1 MSAVLQRRR
10 RHRYEA
16 VLELTPLIDV
26 IFLLLIFFMVSTSF
40 VVTREIPIQLPQSD
54 SAANGSNPQVLII
67 AINSQGD
74 YYVNGSLLT
83 DNSTSAIAAA
93 LVAQAAGS
101 DAPRWPVRI
110 DGHEAADYQYIVRAM
125 DACRQAGFSDV
136 RLSTVKVVD

>member
-40 VVTREIPIQLPQSD
+40 EVTREIPIQLPQSD
-54 SAANGSNPQVLII
+54 SAANDGNPQVIII
-67 AINSQGD
+67 AINAQGD
-74 YYVNGSLLT
+74 FYVNGSVLSET
-83 DNSTSAIAAA
+83 STSAIAAA
-93 LVAQAAGS
+93 LVAQTAGS
-101 DAPRWPVRI
+101 NAPRWPVRI
-110 DGHEAADYQYIVRAM
+110 DGHETADYQYVVRAM
-125 DACRQAGFSDV
+125 DACRQAGFTDV